1 MYSMLSSL
9 LNCCI
14 QPDDGFLKQLKYV
27 LKQHEKNTTQSKFL
41 SMAVIYT
48 LLNKYSVHILN
59 NQTVC
64 DLSVSVDLLTK

>member
-1 MYSMLSSL
+1 
-9 LNCCI
+9 
-14 QPDDGFLKQLKYV
+14 
-27 LKQHEKNTTQSKFL
+27 
-41 SMAVIYT
+41 MAVIYT